1 MGALNFEIRI
11 QWISWQT
18 LLLYIKENPT
28 PIGPTNMPL
37 LEALDFN
44 CPVLCSDIERYRE
57 ILEDAALYFYPLVL
71 EEINKKWNWS

>member
-1 MGALNFEIRI
+1 
-11 QWISWQT
+11 
-18 LLLYIKENPT
+18 
-28 PIGPTNMPL
+28 MPL

-44 CPVLCSDIERYRE
+44 YPVLCSDIERHRE